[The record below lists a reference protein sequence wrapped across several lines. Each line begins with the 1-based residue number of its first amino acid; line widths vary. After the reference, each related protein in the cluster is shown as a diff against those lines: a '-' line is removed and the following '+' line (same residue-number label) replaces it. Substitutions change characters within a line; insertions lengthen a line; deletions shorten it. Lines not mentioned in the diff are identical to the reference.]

1 MNIAVHQLE
10 LQQQPNCFKFILKS
24 LKNIWNELYSSGE
37 NMQFR
42 ISEAFLSVS
51 VSSVSMDTLPCH
63 MLMWQLVTQFNWTC
77 YCSRRASVSH
87 FPLQAKPWIIVIS
100 RKTGVLSWNDSSSI
114 GFCLRLKISCIFY
127 SAAVLHCTALD
138 MFWFYNVADDM
149 PGVTMN
155 PCCNTSDSVS
165 LLFSAN

>member
-63 MLMWQLVTQFNWTC
+63 MLM
-77 YCSRRASVSH
+77 
-87 FPLQAKPWIIVIS
+87 
-100 RKTGVLSWNDSSSI
+100 
-114 GFCLRLKISCIFY
+114 
-127 SAAVLHCTALD
+127 
-138 MFWFYNVADDM
+138 
-149 PGVTMN
+149 
-155 PCCNTSDSVS
+155 
-165 LLFSAN
+165 